1 MRLYSG
7 TTAGLIEDTTK
18 NRIATKLADAFFHEF
33 RFQPG
38 PSEVN
43 SWRNSL
49 RAVSQVFQK
58 GDLLN
63 NGVILE
69 FQLPLTSRRL
79 DCLVTGRNDWSRE
92 NAVVVELKQWD
103 KCQDAGGPNEV
114 ATWVGGNLRDV
125 LHPSAQVG
133 QYKTYLEDVHTAFDP
148 DSGIQLNACSYLH
161 NYSYEPSDVLFADR
175 FKSLLESFPLFTG
188 DDVDKLIGFLRPRVA
203 NGDAG
208 EIVKTIEQSRYK
220 ASRKLLDHVGAVVKG
235 NSQYILLDEQLIVY
249 NRVLQ
254 AATDGV
260 DGKKKR
266 VIIVKGGPGTGKSVI
281 AMNLLG
287 DLSAK
292 GLNTHYVTGS
302 RAFTTTIREIV
313 GSRASQQIKYFNGY
327 ANAGYNEIDI
337 MVCDEAHR
345 IRKTS
350 NSRFT
355 PRAKRSNSP
364 QISELINAS
373 KTAVFF
379 IDDDQVVRPSEIGS
393 SDYIRAY
400 AEQIGCTI
408 LTTNWRRSFDVRA
421 RTPL

>member
-114 ATWVGGNLRDV
+114 ATWVGGSLRDV

-133 QYKTYLEDVHTAFDP
+133 RYKTYLEDVHTAFDP

-161 NYSYEPSDVLFADR
+161 NYAYEPSDVLFASR
-175 FKSLLESFPLFTG
+175 FKSLLESFPLLTG

-203 NGDAG
+203 NGDGG

-220 ASRKLLDHVGAVVKG
+220 ASRKLLEHVSAVVKG
-235 NSQYILLDEQLIVY
+235 NSQYILLDEQLLI
-249 NRVLQ
+249 
-254 AATDGV
+254 
-260 DGKKKR
+260 
-266 VIIVKGGPGTGKSVI
+266 
-281 AMNLLG
+281 
-287 DLSAK
+287 SA
-292 GLNTHYVTGS
+292 
-302 RAFTTTIREIV
+302 
-313 GSRASQQIKYFNGY
+313 
-327 ANAGYNEIDI
+327 
-337 MVCDEAHR
+337 
-345 IRKTS
+345 
-350 NSRFT
+350 
-355 PRAKRSNSP
+355 
-364 QISELINAS
+364 
-373 KTAVFF
+373 
-379 IDDDQVVRPSEIGS
+379 
-393 SDYIRAY
+393 
-400 AEQIGCTI
+400 
-408 LTTNWRRSFDVRA
+408 
-421 RTPL
+421 